1 MQRKIGT
8 EFEISNTVSP
18 FDSHGKSSGIDRSVS
33 NYTNA
38 REKVQKIK
46 QLISTGT

>member
-8 EFEISNTVSP
+8 EVEIGNTVSP
-18 FDSHGKSSGIDRSVS
+18 FDSIGKLSVIGRSVS

-38 REKVQKIK
+38 REKIQKLNN
-46 QLISTGT
+46 QYR